1 MLMEKDMHV
10 IACHE
15 AAHAVTGW
23 MSGEILRH
31 VTIEG
36 YDNRETPYYCQS
48 VSPPGWSRTWINS
61 VDFNRIMAGAA
72 IQEIMGV
79 DTFEGCGMDLENLQK
94 LIDHP
99 DDGSKAM
106 REYLIHHP
114 GTDARDFAEVFL
126 PVLVERLKDPRA
138 LACIRGGAA
147 MLEQFGGKV
156 CGQLIVQLFE
166 HCWGDP
172 LPEKAHPAHWHFPP
186 EKTDEPPTQ
195 AEALVLLGD
204 AITKLEQAV
213 EQTRTAFRFEN
224 EAAEQLAQ
232 RTMKHSWW
240 MRDQFQRIEIP
251 LPA

>member
-1 MLMEKDMHV
+1 MKNDLN
-10 IACHE
+10 ITAYHE
-15 AAHAVTGW
+15 AAHAVTAW
-23 MSGEILRH
+23 MSGEILHH

-36 YDNRETPYYCQS
+36 YDSRETPYYCQS

-61 VDFNRIMAGAA
+61 VDFNRVMAGAA

-94 LIDHP
+94 IIDHP

-172 LPEKAHPAHWHFPP
+172 LPEKAHPAHWHYPP
-186 EKTDEPPTQ
+186 
-195 AEALVLLGD
+195 EALVLLGKAMD
-204 AITKLEQAV
+204 ELESAIEGV
-213 EQTRTAFRFEN
+213 RDAFRYEN
-224 EAAEQLAQ
+224 EAAEKLAA
-232 RTMKHSWW
+232 RTIGHSLW

-251 LPA
+251 APA